1 MRGSLSNGATRTS
14 HETGKMLYLIR
25 DTNRICEQIIT
36 NAMKLELFVIA
47 VLGATILKL

>member
-14 HETGKMLYLIR
+14 HETSKMLYLIR

-36 NAMKLELFVIA
+36 NAVVVHVCQVQLN
-47 VLGATILKL
+47 